1 MATEVDKTNR
11 AAMIDAMLEQSQGTD
26 IPVLLKAKEAAKKA
40 VSEDASNVN
49 LAALQRA
56 TKMLEGAQRMTQN
69 TETTLKDVQDVLLYL
84 KEQGRKIGQAKLYK
98 DINRGL
104 LRRDQSLGFKK
115 NDVDKYAT
123 TLPMSET
130 PAHVNRKVM
139 SLQTR
144 KDAADVRIKEAEARR
159 KELLADTAE
168 GKLIPRDLVDQELAA
183 RAVTFNAALK
193 TQFEAQSL
201 ECIQSV
207 GGDQQ
212 LAHHFLRL
220 VESIIDDCSNRYAQP
235 LEIEVQLAEGPDL
248 SSVDFDTE

>member
-1 MATEVDKTNR
+1 MAE
-11 AAMIDAMLEQSQGTD
+11 
-26 IPVLLKAKEAAKKA
+26 
-40 VSEDASNVN
+40 
-49 LAALQRA
+49 
-56 TKMLEGAQRMTQN
+56 

-98 DINRGL
+98 DIGRGL

-115 NDVDKYAT
+115 SDVDKYAT
-123 TLPMSET
+123 TLAMSET

-235 LEIEVQLAEGPDL
+235 LEIEVQLAAGADL
-248 SSVDFDTE
+248 SSVDFDTK